1 MNAHSQTVH
10 SGEQHGC
17 LFDQPLGNYSTSE
30 TPPHYKSVS
39 QVLPLNYFFFK
50 AQNYSLKV
58 TDVWWEEDPEHYCN
72 CAAVNL
78 QHSLSAY
85 LITLVTVWSI
95 LELPATVPP
104 SVGITAAGVRGW
116 SLLAWLLESFSK
128 EFRTTFPNSVLGSSD
143 E

>member
-39 QVLPLNYFFFK
+39 QALPLNYIFFLK
-50 AQNYSLKV
+50 HKIIHSKV
-58 TDVWWEEDPEHYCN
+58 TDVWWEEDTELQVCYYQ
-72 CAAVNL
+72 L
-78 QHSLSAY
+78 QHLLSAY
-85 LITLVTVWSI
+85 LVTLVTVWSI